1 MKFKIKGFY
10 SKLRDYIYYNKTTT
24 SFQNVDARVYGTE
37 LSASVYATDDI
48 TVEMGAS
55 YKKGTKDDALSAT
68 NTDKDLADMA
78 PLRGNVAVNYEYK
91 DNSIATLETVMSD
104 TWKTYDSDNGEQEL
118 GAWAILNLKVKH
130 AVSKNFDF
138 TLGVNNM
145 FDRTYAQSN
154 TYSDLTL
161 LAAGADTMLLNEPG
175 RYVYTNLDFKF

>member
-1 MKFKIKGFY
+1 M
-10 SKLRDYIYYNKTTT
+10 
-24 SFQNVDARVYGTE
+24 
-37 LSASVYATDDI
+37 
-48 TVEMGAS
+48 
-55 YKKGTKDDALSAT
+55 
-68 NTDKDLADMA
+68 
-78 PLRGNVAVNYEYK
+78 AVNYEYK